1 MNDWQNINGIL
12 SGGWF
17 IKSPLVLAQ
26 ETIPDAQDIPPAG
39 PNFFSQLGRNLG
51 GFLPTIIAAIVIL
64 VVGIILAYIIKAI
77 IRGILNSTDLDNRIA
92 GWISG
97 RPDTDA
103 PKIENWIA
111 GAFFWLIIILTVVA
125 VLQTLQLD
133 AVTEPINDFLSGVIG
148 FLPNLVGA
156 LILLGVAWLLATIV
170 KLVVTRALKAFGL
183 DERLGQQLEDRS
195 DTTTRTTTG
204 TTTTRLADEPT
215 SAQTTETVPPS
226 TGRTTGTSSS
236 TQQRDQFSLSETI
249 GNALYWFIFLLFL
262 PSILSTLGLEGT
274 LVPVQQLLN
283 DILSILPNILAAIVI
298 AAAGWLV
305 AQVVRQIVTNLLAA
319 AGIDRI
325 GSRFGFSTRPGNQSL
340 SWLIG
345 TVVFVLILIP
355 TAIAALEALRI
366 EAISEPAI
374 AMLNEILN
382 ILPEIFAAGVVL
394 ALAYVAGHFISE
406 LVTNILTGAGFN
418 RIFQWLGFPT
428 RPTTT
433 TTTTTTP
440 PPPPPASAP
449 GMSGTTTT
457 RPTTPPPPPPASA
470 PGMSGAPTTP
480 PPPPPASEPGIP
492 RATTTRPTTP
502 SRTPSEFVGI
512 IVWVG
517 VMLFATLAAVNI
529 LNIVALTALV
539 GGIVLISGQ
548 ILAGLIIFAVGLYLA
563 NLAFNLIISS
573 GSRQSRILAQT
584 ARIAIIALVSAMALQ
599 QMGIASDIVNL
610 AFGLLF
616 GAVAVAIAL
625 AFGLGSRDIAAA
637 QVREWLESFKR
648 QP

>member
-64 VVGIILAYIIKAI
+64 VVGIILAYIVKAI
-77 IRGILNSTDLDNRIA
+77 IRGILNSTDIDNRIA

-103 PKIENWIA
+103 PKVENWIA

-195 DTTTRTTTG
+195 DRSTATRTTTG
-204 TTTTRLADEPT
+204 TTTTRFADEPT
-215 SAQTTETVPPS
+215 SAGTTETVPPS
-226 TGRTTGTSSS
+226 TGTTGTTSSN
-236 TQQRDQFSLSETI
+236 QQRDQFSLSETI

-325 GSRFGFSTRPGNQSL
+325 GSRFGFSNRPGNQSL

-355 TAIAALEALRI
+355 TAIAALQALRI

-382 ILPEIFAAGVVL
+382 ILPEIFAAGVIL

-418 RIFQWLGFPT
+418 RVFQWLGFPT

-433 TTTTTTP
+433 ATTTTTP

-449 GMSGTTTT
+449 GMSGTTT
-457 RPTTPPPPPPASA
+457 PPPPPPASA
-470 PGMSGAPTTP
+470 PGT
-480 PPPPPASEPGIP
+480 
-492 RATTTRPTTP
+492 TTTRPTTP

-529 LNIVALTALV
+529 LNITALTALV

>member
-1 MNDWQNINGIL
+1 MNDWQSINRLL

-26 ETIPDAQDIPPAG
+26 ETVPDAQDIPPAG

-64 VVGIILAYIIKAI
+64 VVGIILAYIVKAI
-77 IRGILNSTDLDNRIA
+77 IRGILNSTDIDNRIA

-103 PKIENWIA
+103 PKVENWIA

-133 AVTEPINDFLSGVIG
+133 AVTEPINDFLGGVIG

-183 DERLGQQLEDRS
+183 DERLGQQFEDRS
-195 DTTTRTTTG
+195 GTTARTTTG

-226 TGRTTGTSSS
+226 TGRTAGTTAS

-305 AQVVRQIVTNLLAA
+305 AQIVRQIVTNLLAA

-355 TAIAALEALRI
+355 TAIAALQALRI

-374 AMLNEILN
+374 AMLNEVLN

-418 RIFQWLGFPT
+418 RVFQWLGFPT

-433 TTTTTTP
+433 TTTTTTISP
-440 PPPPPASAP
+440 PPPPTSAP
-449 GMSGTTTT
+449 GVPGTTTT

-470 PGMSGAPTTP
+470 Q
-480 PPPPPASEPGIP
+480 GIP
-492 RATTTRPTTP
+492 GTTTTRPTTPTP

-517 VMLFATLAAVNI
+517 IMLFATLAAVNI
-529 LNIVALTALV
+529 LNISALTLLV

-563 NLAFNLIISS
+563 NLAFRLIISS

-616 GAVAVAIAL
+616 GAVAVALAL